1 MKIKPEIYANILI
14 SALEEKDS
22 DSKKIAQNFWYSLQ
36 KNNQARELKEILSKL
51 DEESARKQNMTLAKV
66 YSASPL
72 LENELA
78 NIEDKLK
85 KQLGGTFMIKN
96 IIKKSEIAGVVIKVD
111 DREIDLSLNGKV
123 NRLKQLLKSP
133 KSVET
138 I

>member
-51 DEESARKQNMTLAKV
+51 DEESARKQNLTLAKV

-78 NIEDKLK
+78 DIEDKLK